1 VNISAAE
8 DRSDLPGD
16 EGPMAYESSYR
27 WVMLGLLWFLYAS
40 FGIISRA
47 ISPLITPI
55 LRDLNMSYGQMGFIL
70 GAWQL
75 TYIAVALIGG
85 TIIDRWGVRKS
96 LFTGALIIAL
106 SSVLR
111 YFPHGF
117 GTMLF
122 AVVLFGVGG
131 PMISIGCPK
140 TVSVWF
146 KGRSRGTAIGITTT
160 APWVGGLLAFSLTN
174 SFVMPLAGYSWRLTF
189 VYYGLIACVFALVW
203 WFLSREAK
211 PAATTESTGITGVF
225 VSLLKLRKVQIV
237 LVMGLLTF
245 AVNHGL
251 GSWLPK
257 ILETSGLSPAVAGY
271 AASIPMAI
279 GIPAILIV
287 PHIVP
292 PNGRGLIVALFALL
306 AAVAIMAI
314 VLTSGFLFL
323 AGLVLFGITASS
335 FMPLMILLLM
345 DSSEIAGRNMGSAG
359 GLFFCVAEIGG
370 FGGPLILGALADITS
385 TFTAG
390 AIFLVGALIAI
401 SFLALLLRE
410 HRPQRPV
417 DPRL

>member
-106 SSVLR
+106 SSILR

-146 KGRSRGTAIGITTT
+146 KGRSQGTAIGITTT

-174 SFVMPLAGYSWRLTF
+174 SFVMPLTGYSWRLTF

-203 WFLSREAK
+203 WLLAREAK
-211 PAATTESTGITGVF
+211 PAITNESTGITGVF

-237 LVMGLLTF
+237 LIMGLLTF

-251 GSWLPK
+251 SSWLPK
-257 ILETSGLSPAVAGY
+257 ILETSGLSPTVAGY

-287 PHIVP
+287 PHTVP

-401 SFLALLLRE
+401 SFLALLLRAQPSDTD
-410 HRPQRPV
+410 HSDQ
-417 DPRL
+417 